1 MPNEPGSVAPR
12 NFGSTSVP
20 GLSAEARKAVNAAF
34 EAMSAWRTEIV
45 EEGERRSEEAIGK
58 MAEAAEELGW
68 PPQIVEA
75 TGTQMKT
82 IGRMQVQTINNMMD
96 AWEEQI
102 KSPNSPTAMLSKL
115 KSSANSGTT
124 GSRPSADPPQMQ
136 QLNPF
141 EFYMQVAEYWR
152 KAFAD
157 AMAFWSKAA
166 KP

>member
-1 MPNEPGSVAPR
+1 MPNEPAR

-20 GLSAEARKAVNAAF
+20 GLSVEARKAVNAAF

-45 EEGERRSEEAIGK
+45 EEGEHRSEEAIGK
-58 MAEAAEELGW
+58 MAEAAQALGW

-82 IGRMQVQTINNMMD
+82 IGRMQVQTINNMMN

-115 KSSANSGTT
+115 KSSANFGTV
-124 GSRPSADPPQMQ
+124 GSRPNADAFRME

-141 EFYMQVAEYWR
+141 EFYMQIAEYWR
-152 KAFAD
+152 KAYAD
-157 AMAFWSKAA
+157 AVALWSKAA

>member
-1 MPNEPGSVAPR
+1 MPNEPAR

-20 GLSAEARKAVNAAF
+20 GLSVEARKAVNAAF

-75 TGTQMKT
+75 TGTQMKA
-82 IGRMQVQTINNMMD
+82 IGRMQVQTINNMMN

-115 KSSANSGTT
+115 KSSANFGTI
-124 GSRPSADPPQMQ
+124 GRPNADAFRME

-141 EFYMQVAEYWR
+141 EFYMQAAEYWR
-152 KAFAD
+152 KAYTD